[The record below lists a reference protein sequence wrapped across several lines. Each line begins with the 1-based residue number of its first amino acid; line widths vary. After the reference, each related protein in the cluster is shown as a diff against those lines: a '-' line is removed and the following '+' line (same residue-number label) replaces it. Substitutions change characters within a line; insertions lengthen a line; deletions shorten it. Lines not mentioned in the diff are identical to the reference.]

1 MNRKVVKI
9 AQRIPMFSP
18 ISLPYYFRQN
28 FDRKKGVLRG
38 QDGTV
43 QVKALR
49 PRTIPFSIFGV
60 PESSISKRGRVI

>member
-28 FDRKKGVLRG
+28 FERKKEKGFERSGWNSAGKSPEAKNHPLQHFRG
-38 QDGTV
+38 ARIQH
-43 QVKALR
+43 L
-49 PRTIPFSIFGV
+49 
-60 PESSISKRGRVI
+60 

>member
-9 AQRIPMFSP
+9 VQRIPMFSL

-28 FDRKKGVLRG
+28 FERKKGVLRG

-49 PRTIPFSIFGV
+49 PRTIPFSILEV
-60 PESSISKRGRVI
+60 PESSVCKRCRVI

>member
-28 FDRKKGVLRG
+28 FERKKEKGFERSNSYILKKKG
-38 QDGTV
+38 NTLIW
-43 QVKALR
+43 KIKIS
-49 PRTIPFSIFGV
+49 RTI
-60 PESSISKRGRVI
+60 